1 MSRYS
6 MIVKGFAFLEKKYG
20 FEIRLSQKHGAYYY
34 AIWTN
39 GKVCIMVLYDEQ
51 VLDSVTIRVYD
62 ANSLGTVYDA
72 VEFHAEFELRKGKPR
87 EKITVA
93 AAWLQNAIS
102 SHSIEI

>member
-1 MSRYS
+1 MGRYS
-6 MIVKGFAFLEKKYG
+6 MIVKEFAFLEMKYG

-34 AIWTN
+34 AVWTN

-62 ANSLGTVYDA
+62 ANSSGTVYDA
-72 VEFHAEFELRKGKPR
+72 VEFHTEFELRNGNPR

-93 AAWLQNAIS
+93 AEWLQNAILG
-102 SHSIEI
+102 HSIEI